1 MQTVQILA
9 LGKCKEGYLREAC
22 REYEKRLSR
31 YCRLQITEL
40 EPAALS
46 QNPSEKEI
54 AAALEKEGAELLK
67 RAKGYCIAMC
77 IEGKQLTSPD
87 LAEKLGI
94 STSFLGHI
102 ERGTRKASLDT
113 LVKMAN
119 ELGVSLDSLAADSL
133 DSQLRDS
140 GISYSR
146 QQKLALR
153 EAVKTLAEN
162 LDAFIDN
169 DKPTDGD

>member
-1 MQTVQILA
+1 MDYES
-9 LGKCKEGYLREAC
+9 LGMRIRQARK
-22 REYEKRLSR
+22 
-31 YCRLQITEL
+31 
-40 EPAALS
+40 AAGMT
-46 QNPSEKEI
+46 Q
-54 AAALEKEGAELLK
+54 A
-67 RAKGYCIAMC
+67 
-77 IEGKQLTSPD
+77 D

-133 DSQLRDS
+133 DIQLRDS

>member
-1 MQTVQILA
+1 MDYES
-9 LGKCKEGYLREAC
+9 LGMRIRRARK
-22 REYEKRLSR
+22 
-31 YCRLQITEL
+31 
-40 EPAALS
+40 AAGMP
-46 QNPSEKEI
+46 Q
-54 AAALEKEGAELLK
+54 A
-67 RAKGYCIAMC
+67 
-77 IEGKQLTSPD
+77 D

>member
-1 MQTVQILA
+1 MDYES
-9 LGKCKEGYLREAC
+9 LGMRIRRARK
-22 REYEKRLSR
+22 
-31 YCRLQITEL
+31 
-40 EPAALS
+40 AAGMT
-46 QNPSEKEI
+46 Q
-54 AAALEKEGAELLK
+54 A
-67 RAKGYCIAMC
+67 
-77 IEGKQLTSPD
+77 D

-119 ELGVSLDSLAADSL
+119 ELGVSLDSWRRIRWTASCATLVF
-133 DSQLRDS
+133 
-140 GISYSR
+140 YSR